1 MVPPRVVAISMAL
14 IAFPIASGF
23 APRPD
28 QAAPSLNEPG
38 RQPLLAFYYEQ
49 LDRDGDL
56 DAFQARVQARYSE
69 ATLRRLVSSSDV
81 RARRGAVS
89 ALGLIGD
96 FGSNRVLGPTLAD
109 EDPVVRQLAVQAL
122 WSVWFRAGTDEQNAT
137 LRLVVELNNRGL
149 TREAQRQATR
159 LIAEA
164 PNFAEAYNQRA
175 IASFVLGEFVE
186 SAADCNRALEL
197 NPYHFGALGGLG
209 QCYLRLGRPDLALE
223 TYRRSLAIQ
232 PHDEGLK
239 RLIEALEAE

>member
-1 MVPPRVVAISMAL
+1 MS
-14 IAFPIASGF
+14 
-23 APRPD
+23 
-28 QAAPSLNEPG
+28 EPG

-56 DAFQARVQARYSE
+56 DTFQVRVEARYSE
-69 ATLRRLVSSSDV
+69 TTLRRLVSSADV

-96 FGSNRVLGPTLAD
+96 FGSNDALGSALAD
-109 EDPVVRQLAVQAL
+109 EDPAVRQLAVSSL
-122 WSVWFRAGTDEQNAT
+122 WSIWFRAGSDEQNEK
-137 LRLVVELNNRGL
+137 LRLIVEFNNRGL
-149 TREAQRQATR
+149 PREAQRQATR

-164 PNFAEAYNQRA
+164 PTFAEAYNQRA

-186 SAADCNRALEL
+186 SAADCKRVLEL

-239 RLIEALEAE
+239 RLIKTLEADRR